1 MALVYKENLNF
12 VSPSATTLRKRVMC
26 GGALVASKY
35 VVTTA
40 QCVVDFYQPNNQP
53 STLIPPGDI
62 TVVKTL
68 NLI

>member
-1 MALVYKENLNF
+1 MALVYKENLNL
-12 VSPSATTLRKRVMC
+12 VPTSATTLRKRVMC

-40 QCVVDFYQPNNQP
+40 QCVVESYKPNNKP
-53 STLIPPGDI
+53 STLHPTGDI